1 MANNN
6 DTKTRRLSKT
16 QRRRSITFA
25 IFGAMSSVTGG
36 CCVGGNVLNLA
47 VLKLGA
53 SEVYLG
59 VLSFVT
65 MGSWC
70 FRVFTMSA
78 IERVGKRRVMLFWYG
93 LVLLFLLPFVFIPFL
108 AKLWPAWACLGL
120 ILVASLGRNIT
131 YSLGNTGWFPLLQDV
146 VPRRI
151 TGRFFANMRTG
162 WQTASLITILACAFF
177 LGRNPEWWKFQII
190 FIFGFLAY
198 FLRLLSIIPLEEN
211 PPRKVREK
219 QPGIAARFR
228 EAFGVS
234 EMRFLIFYIVSYMLA
249 ATMTEPFKIK
259 LLKDLGYTDR
269 FILSATA
276 MIAAGAIISLRP
288 WGKLADRFGNRWIF
302 TISNIGMSLCSL
314 CWMLVGYNTLSRML
328 VFALFFL
335 WSLFHSGNGIAQ
347 TRYMMH
353 IVPASKQNYITI
365 VNVFLSLAA
374 GLAPLLGGFFLATS
388 RGVSVGAG
396 PGGFNNYDLLFI
408 IAACLFVVPHRL
420 HNKLRATNDKPAL
433 QVIAIV
439 TRPLLNIFGPFLGIN
454 TSREREDENE

>member
-1 MANNN
+1 
-6 DTKTRRLSKT
+6 
-16 QRRRSITFA
+16 
-25 IFGAMSSVTGG
+25 VTGG

-78 IERVGKRRVMLFWYG
+78 IERIGKRRVMLFWYWV
-93 LVLLFLLPFVFIPFL
+93 VLLFILPFVFIPFL
-108 AKLWPAWACLGL
+108 AEFWPAWMCLALLL
-120 ILVASLGRNIT
+120 IASLGRNIT
-131 YSLGNTGWFPLLQDV
+131 YALGNTGWFPLLQDI
-146 VPRRI
+146 VPRQI

-162 WQTASLITILACAFF
+162 WQTASLIIILACALF

-198 FLRLLSIIPLEEN
+198 LLRAFSIIPLAEN
-211 PPRKVREK
+211 PPQKARQK

-228 EAFGVS
+228 ETFGVP
-234 EMRFLIFYIVSYMLA
+234 EMRILIFYIFSYILA

-259 LLKDLGYTDR
+259 LLRDLGYTYR
-269 FILSATA
+269 FILTATA
-276 MIAAGAIISLRP
+276 MIGAGAIISLRP
-288 WGKLADRFGNRWIF
+288 WGKLADRFGNRFIF
-302 TISNIGMSLCSL
+302 TIAHIGLFLCSL
-314 CWMLVGYNTLSRML
+314 CWVLVGYNQFSRVL
-328 VFALFFL
+328 VFVLFFL

-353 IVPASKQNYITI
+353 TVPAGKQNYITI
-365 VNVFLSLAA
+365 INVFLSLAA

-388 RGVSVGAG
+388 RGISFGTG
-396 PGGFNNYDLLFI
+396 PAGFNNYDLLFI
-408 IAACLFVVPHRL
+408 VTAFLFIVPHRL
-420 HNKLRATNDKPAL
+420 RNKLQVAHEKPTM

-439 TRPLLNIFGPFLGIN
+439 TRPLRNIFGPFLGIN
-454 TSREREDENE
+454 NGRAQNEDNE